1 MLCDEKQ
8 TREAL
13 SRIVARVASNPTL
26 REDLLQEAVIHLWLE
41 ETRTPNQTRSWYLQS
56 CKFHLQHFLAAGRS
70 VDALK
75 RRRGDVTEEFQNSEV
90 NGNGSLHEADN
101 SLLGQISAREIVEL
115 VSKKLRPRARAVL
128 SGLADGLGA
137 RDIARQLRI
146 SHPAVIKHRRAIAK
160 LLLDLGI
167 APPTNGNGRSAAKL
181 NGVNGTNG
189 AHHHGANGDQTKV

>member
-1 MLCDEKQ
+1 MLCDERQ
-8 TREAL
+8 MREAL
-13 SRIVARVASNPTL
+13 SRIVARVAPNTGL
-26 REDLLQEAVIHLWLE
+26 RDDLLQEAIVHLWLVE
-41 ETRTPNQTRSWYLQS
+41 NRTPGQTRSWYLQS
-56 CKFHLQHFLAAGRS
+56 CKYHLQHYLAAGRS

-90 NGNGSLHEADN
+90 NGKGSLHEAAN

-146 SHPAVIKHRRAIAK
+146 SH
-160 LLLDLGI
+160 
-167 APPTNGNGRSAAKL
+167 RSEE
-181 NGVNGTNG
+181 
-189 AHHHGANGDQTKV
+189 